1 MWHLLFRLARP
12 LLTGR
17 RIGLGGA
24 LVTAL
29 GLGAYSS
36 VAPETEART
45 IYQILRPVVQNNAN
59 EIVAL
64 RLRLDYLEQA
74 LEMQK
79 ARSGDA
85 SIAPDLRRVPSTPKA
100 AKPIHD
106 DDDDDGGAGN
116 KVEEAAPRAPRA
128 PRAIGAVGDVAIPV
142 PPQLELPAAPWKG
155 SLFDRDGS
163 RLD

>member
-100 AKPIHD
+100 ANPIHD
-106 DDDDDGGAGN
+106 DGAGN

-128 PRAIGAVGDVAIPV
+128 IGAVGDAAVSV
-142 PPQLELPAAPWKG
+142 PPQLELPTAPWKG